1 MQSVSEPLH
10 IVLSGGG
17 TGGHVYPLLAVAEA
31 ADPGTAFQYV
41 GAPGGLEGTI
51 VGKTRLPFATVDA
64 GAVRGRSPLPAGRSL
79 LRMVRGVA
87 QARALLDRFGAGAV
101 LATGGFVSVPIVV
114 AARLN
119 RVPSVVYLPD
129 LRPGWAVKLLA
140 RIATAVAVSFD
151 EVVPWLPSPRVV
163 VTGYP
168 VRPDLLRWNRSDARR
183 ALGLPEDAAVV
194 LALGGS
200 RGARSI
206 NQALAGD
213 LPRLLERAYLVHA
226 SGTINFEE
234 TRAARDALSE
244 ERRERYRLYPYL
256 DAELAPA
263 MNAADVVVVRSGA
276 STLGELPDTGLP
288 GVLIPYPHAGAH
300 QRLNAAFLAERG
312 AAVVLDDAAAR
323 AGRLIPTL
331 LQLLDA
337 PERLELM
344 RAKLRA
350 LARPNAARRL
360 FELVSDVAMASAGAT
375 ARR

>member
-1 MQSVSEPLH
+1 MNEPLR
-10 IVLSGGG
+10 IVLAGGG

-51 VGKTRLPFATVDA
+51 VGKTALPFATVDA
-64 GAVRGRSPLPAGRSL
+64 GAVRGRSPLPAGRGL

-87 QARALLDRFGAGAV
+87 QARALLDRFDAGAV
-101 LATGGFVSVPIVV
+101 LATGGFVSVPVVV

-140 RIATAVAVSFD
+140 RIATVVAVSFD
-151 EVVPWLPSPRVV
+151 EVVPWIPCPRVA

-168 VRPDLLRWNRSDARR
+168 VRPELLRWNRSDARR
-183 ALGLPEDAAVV
+183 ALDLPENAAVV

-206 NQALAGD
+206 NQSLAD
-213 LPRLLERAYLVHA
+213 NLSDLLERAYLVHA
-226 SGTINFEE
+226 SGVANYDE
-234 TRAARDALSE
+234 TRVARDALSE
-244 ERRERYRLYPYL
+244 AQRERYRLYPYL

-263 MNAADVVVVRSGA
+263 MSAADVVVVRSGA
-276 STLGELPDTGLP
+276 SALGELPGTGLP

-312 AAVVLDDAAAR
+312 AAVVLDDAEAR
-323 AGRLIPTL
+323 AGRLVPTL
-331 LQLLDA
+331 LDLLDA
-337 PERLELM
+337 PERLEAI
-344 RAKLRA
+344 RAKLRS
-350 LARPNAARRL
+350 LARPNAAREL
-360 FELVSDVAMASAGAT
+360 FELVSEVAMAGAATT